1 MTVPDFDKQ
10 VETLWATHFGCSVKD
25 FGREGTT
32 LLPVDRMQGDKLIH
46 IVYVRKRA
54 LAEIDPD
61 LRTDIDR
68 TLAELGGSAVLSSE
82 LLQRAWGGSRLAEV
96 DAGLIFHLRP
106 GQLVRPE
113 LDAQFVLRRLTKD
126 DQQALDSLRQHCTPG
141 DVDEAYVEIEHELA
155 WGCFKDAQLAAVGSA
170 YRRNGFMDYGV
181 LTDPEF
187 RGHGL
192 ARHVVCGL
200 TDDTLERGLIP
211 QYRCNRV
218 NQASRRVAEAA
229 GFTVYFTT
237 EGMQVNSG

>member
-1 MTVPDFDKQ
+1 MTIPDFDRQ
-10 VETLWATHFGCSVKD
+10 VEDLWAAHFSCPVKD

-32 LLPVDRMQGDKLIH
+32 LLPLQRMQGADVIH
-46 IVYVRKRA
+46 IVYIRKHA
-54 LAEIDPD
+54 LAEIDPV
-61 LRTDIDR
+61 LQADIR
-68 TLAELGGSAVLSSE
+68 GALEEAGGNAVLSSE
-82 LLQRAWGGSRLAEV
+82 LLQRAWGQSRLADV

-106 GQLVRPE
+106 GELVRPE
-113 LDAQFVLRRLTKD
+113 LDRQFVLRRLTRD
-126 DQQALDSLRQHCTPG
+126 DQGALDSLRKHCTPN
-141 DVDEAYVEIEHELA
+141 DVDEAYVELEHEIA
-155 WGCFKDAQLAAVGSA
+155 WGCFQGEQLAAVGSG

-192 ARHVVCGL
+192 ARHVVCVL

-229 GFTVYFTT
+229 GFTLFYTT
-237 EGMQVNSG
+237 ETVKVVA